1 MPPKRLTARGFT
13 LIELLIVI
21 VIVAVMASTV
31 AISYSG
37 GDRARRLQTDAQRVA
52 GLFEMTRT
60 EALRRNQEWGVFVD
74 ESSLSFASFD
84 EENREW
90 IPYDERPL
98 NEFSLENVK
107 FELYLDNQLELPK
120 RFEEGNVPD
129 LVFFSSGETMTFDLR
144 LQPDWEAAAWVVKSD
159 GLSQALAEREEFRR
173 R

>member
-1 MPPKRLTARGFT
+1 MR
-13 LIELLIVI
+13 
-21 VIVAVMASTV
+21 
-31 AISYSG
+31 
-37 GDRARRLQTDAQRVA
+37 
-52 GLFEMTRT
+52 RT
-60 EALRRNQEWGVFVD
+60 ESGF
-74 ESSLSFASFD
+74 
-84 EENREW
+84 
-90 IPYDERPL
+90 PYDERPL